1 MEIQCCQLSWDF
13 HSNCKST
20 GMLLELLLLL
30 SWDLE
35 YRADCRYF
43 QGKEQQKKVL
53 SLNVRSS
60 LGSYHNDL
68 LERKLEK
75 KHKLIFQLWGC
86 LVL

>member
-1 MEIQCCQLSWDF
+1 MEIQRCQLSWDF
-13 HSNCKST
+13 HSMST
-20 GMLLELLLLL
+20 GMLLELLLLLL

-43 QGKEQQKKVL
+43 QGREQKKKKVL

-75 KHKLIFQLWGC
+75 KHKLIFQL
-86 LVL
+86 